1 MKTNNKSNEDDDGKR
16 NDKIIKDLP
25 SAMYSVRRA
34 VIEECVRTSDKPSLM
49 TTAAMT
55 ADDQYGDDDNDDDNN
70 DDDNND
76 NDG

>member
-1 MKTNNKSNEDDDGKR
+1 MKINNTSNEDDDGKR

-34 VIEECVRTSDKPSLM
+34 VIEECVHSDKPSLM

-55 ADDQYGDDDNDDDNN
+55 ADDQYDDDDNDDDNN

-76 NDG
+76 DG

>member
-34 VIEECVRTSDKPSLM
+34 VIEESVRSDKPSLM

-55 ADDQYGDDDNDDDNN
+55 ADDQYDDDDDDDND
-70 DDDNND
+70 ND
-76 NDG
+76 NDNDDG

>member
-34 VIEECVRTSDKPSLM
+34 VIEECVRSDKPSLM
-49 TTAAMT
+49 TT
-55 ADDQYGDDDNDDDNN
+55 DNDSSDYS
-70 DDDNND
+70 
-76 NDG
+76 

>member
-34 VIEECVRTSDKPSLM
+34 VIEECVRSDKPSLM

-55 ADDQYGDDDNDDDNN
+55 ADDQYDDDDNDDNN

-76 NDG
+76 DG

>member
-1 MKTNNKSNEDDDGKR
+1 MKTNNTSNEDDDGKH

-34 VIEECVRTSDKPSLM
+34 VIEECVRSDKPSLM

-55 ADDQYGDDDNDDDNN
+55 ADDQYDDDDNDDDNN